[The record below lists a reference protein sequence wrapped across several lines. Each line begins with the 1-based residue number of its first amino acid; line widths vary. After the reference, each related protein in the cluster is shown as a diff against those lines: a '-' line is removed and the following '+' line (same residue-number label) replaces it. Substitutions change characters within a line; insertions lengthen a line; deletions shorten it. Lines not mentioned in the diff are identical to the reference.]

1 MSIWDRRRRFGNI
14 FNREK
19 ELRGLNL
26 LYPSHSKL
34 STGAEAIGAPLDTL
48 PGDAPEAILSPD
60 SLRGDDTSAAMLGV
74 SLNNTPESR

>member
-1 MSIWDRRRRFGNI
+1 M
-14 FNREK
+14 
-19 ELRGLNL
+19 
-26 LYPSHSKL
+26 YPSHSKL

-48 PGDAPEAILSPD
+48 PGDALEAILSPD